1 MSVSNMRVVYI
12 AMIVLVAVW
21 GIGQGAFAL
30 VACVP
35 LERFWNPSVHAKCV
49 PNAHIAWYIS
59 ALFNIFTDI
68 IIMILPLPVIRKLNL
83 PGSQKAFLVGIFSVG
98 FFACYSN
105 SRFNIRTQF
114 NMMDQKDNV
123 NTSATAS
130 VLSIGMRA
138 VDEKATLPSDSET
151 TRDIR
156 QRILED
162 QAGSSATQRP
172 ATNLSSL
179 WRRQNTSRRPGDIA
193 TQPSVFDDP
202 QLAVYFQ
209 PSDKY
214 ENRHRFDANFRWT
227 WAEEIPLIR
236 KIDWRVTAWSCLAF
250 FALDLD
256 RSNIS
261 QANSDNFLEDLG
273 LDTNDYN
280 LGQTVFRVSFLLA
293 ELPSQLIS
301 KKIGPYADTHTQM
314 PLWCCD
320 VLLTRKPS
328 DRWIPAQ
335 MILWSIVSASQ
346 FWLNGRSSF
355 LATRAIIGLL
365 QGGFIPDVILYM
377 SYFFKSTE
385 LPFRLALFWM
395 ANRLT
400 DVIAPLLA
408 YGLLRLRGLFLLEGV
423 LTLVIG
429 IWSVFIMMPSPTQTT
444 AFWRPNGW
452 FTEHEEKIMVNRIL
466 RDDPSKSDMHNRQAI
481 TLKMLWE
488 SLCDYDLW
496 PIYMIGLT
504 FSIPAGPPD
513 QHLTLTLRQLGFD
526 TFDTNLLSI
535 LCQVATTINMLFL
548 AWISEKINQ
557 RALLGILVELWLLP
571 CVIALAVIPSGVS
584 RWATYA
590 LVIVLLSYP
599 SPHPMQVGWASRNS
613 NTVRTR
619 TVSAALYNM
628 SVQLQ
633 SIISAN
639 IYRRDDRPE
648 YRRGNRALVGVAS
661 LNVVIYA
668 AAKFYYV
675 WRNRQRDRIWDAMS
689 PEERQRYL
697 DTTTDKGSKRL
708 DFRFAS

>member
-1 MSVSNMRVVYI
+1 
-12 AMIVLVAVW
+12 
-21 GIGQGAFAL
+21 
-30 VACVP
+30 
-35 LERFWNPSVHAKCV
+35 
-49 PNAHIAWYIS
+49 
-59 ALFNIFTDI
+59 
-68 IIMILPLPVIRKLNL
+68 
-83 PGSQKAFLVGIFSVG
+83 
-98 FFACYSN
+98 
-105 SRFNIRTQF
+105 
-114 NMMDQKDNV
+114 MDPKDNV
-123 NTSATAS
+123 NTLATAS
-130 VLSIGMRA
+130 VLSIGTRA

-172 ATNLSSL
+172 TTNLSSL
-179 WRRQNTSRRPGDIA
+179 WRRQNTSKRPGDIA

-261 QANSDNFLEDLG
+261 QANSDNFLADLG

-301 KKIGPYADTHTQM
+301 KKIGP
-314 PLWCCD
+314 
-320 VLLTRKPS
+320 

-346 FWLNGRSSF
+346 FWLNGPSSF

-408 YGLLRLRGLFLLEGV
+408 YGLLRLRGYHGYEGWRWLFLLEGV

-429 IWSVFIMMPSPTQTT
+429 IWSVFIMVPSPTQTK
-444 AFWRPNGW
+444 ALWRPNGW

-513 QHLTLTLRQLGFD
+513 QYLTLTLRQLGFD

-535 LCQVATTINMLFL
+535 PCQVATTINMLL
-548 AWISEKINQ
+548 LTWISEKINQ

-648 YRRGNRALVGVAS
+648 YRRGNRALVGIAS

-668 AAKFYYV
+668 AAKVYYV

>member
-1 MSVSNMRVVYI
+1 
-12 AMIVLVAVW
+12 
-21 GIGQGAFAL
+21 
-30 VACVP
+30 
-35 LERFWNPSVHAKCV
+35 
-49 PNAHIAWYIS
+49 
-59 ALFNIFTDI
+59 
-68 IIMILPLPVIRKLNL
+68 
-83 PGSQKAFLVGIFSVG
+83 
-98 FFACYSN
+98 
-105 SRFNIRTQF
+105 
-114 NMMDQKDNV
+114 MDPKDNV
-123 NTSATAS
+123 NVSATAS

-151 TRDIR
+151 SRDIR

-172 ATNLSSL
+172 TTNLSSL
-179 WRRQNTSRRPGDIA
+179 WRRQNTSKRPGDIA

-261 QANSDNFLEDLG
+261 QANSDNFLEYLG

-301 KKIGPYADTHTQM
+301 KKIGP
-314 PLWCCD
+314 
-320 VLLTRKPS
+320 

-365 QGGFIPDVILYM
+365 QGGFIPDVILM
-377 SYFFKSTE
+377 
-385 LPFRLALFWM
+385 LI
-395 ANRLT
+395 LT
-400 DVIAPLLA
+400 
-408 YGLLRLRGLFLLEGV
+408 
-423 LTLVIG
+423 
-429 IWSVFIMMPSPTQTT
+429 
-444 AFWRPNGW
+444 
-452 FTEHEEKIMVNRIL
+452 
-466 RDDPSKSDMHNRQAI
+466 
-481 TLKMLWE
+481 
-488 SLCDYDLW
+488 
-496 PIYMIGLT
+496 
-504 FSIPAGPPD
+504 
-513 QHLTLTLRQLGFD
+513 
-526 TFDTNLLSI
+526 
-535 LCQVATTINMLFL
+535 
-548 AWISEKINQ
+548 WISERINQ

-648 YRRGNRALVGVAS
+648 YRRGNRALAGIAS

-668 AAKFYYV
+668 AAKVYYV